1 MIKEGIIS
9 HDFFFYQ
16 IFGELVNDTY
26 AKVTYASNSFEFVLS
41 MIFRL
46 FFSCDVRNSS
56 AVQKGLDVE
65 RRTSLASD
73 CSKLLVFLYL
83 KKKEEGARL
92 DQGRLLLGDSEST
105 PACPFSKQNL
115 PREFY
120 CSPRYKCS

>member
-1 MIKEGIIS
+1 M
-9 HDFFFYQ
+9 
-16 IFGELVNDTY
+16 VNDTY
-26 AKVTYASNSFEFVLS
+26 AKVTYASNSFEFVLR

-83 KKKEEGARL
+83 KKKRRGL
-92 DQGRLLLGDSEST
+92 D
-105 PACPFSKQNL
+105 
-115 PREFY
+115 
-120 CSPRYKCS
+120 